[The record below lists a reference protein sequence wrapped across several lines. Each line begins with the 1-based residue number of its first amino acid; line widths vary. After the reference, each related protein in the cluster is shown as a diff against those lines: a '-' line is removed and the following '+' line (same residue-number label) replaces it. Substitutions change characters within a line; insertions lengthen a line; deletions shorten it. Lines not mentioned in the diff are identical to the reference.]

1 VNFDDTT
8 RHYKKFRGD
17 LKFLCYVGWCF
28 LGVWRISG
36 DMGADASA
44 EPALL
49 QPRIVVF
56 RAPEKTCVLLRGGGD
71 VFTIPGNVVA
81 SMAKVMGVC
90 EDSSG

>member
-1 VNFDDTT
+1 MQNNQHLLQHKNQPAE
-8 RHYKKFRGD
+8 R
-17 LKFLCYVGWCF
+17 FLHHTDMQKEW
-28 LGVWRISG
+28 

-56 RAPEKTCVLLRGGGD
+56 RALEKTFVLLRGGGD

>member
-1 VNFDDTT
+1 
-8 RHYKKFRGD
+8 
-17 LKFLCYVGWCF
+17 
-28 LGVWRISG
+28 
-36 DMGADASA
+36 MGADASA

-56 RAPEKTCVLLRGGGD
+56 RALGKTFVLLRGGGD

-81 SMAKVMGVC
+81 SMANVMDVC

>member
-1 VNFDDTT
+1 MGTRTTQPTARIDDQELEG
-8 RHYKKFRGD
+8 KKKKR
-17 LKFLCYVGWCF
+17 
-28 LGVWRISG
+28 

-56 RAPEKTCVLLRGGGD
+56 RALEKTCVLLRGGGD

>member
-1 VNFDDTT
+1 
-8 RHYKKFRGD
+8 
-17 LKFLCYVGWCF
+17 
-28 LGVWRISG
+28 
-36 DMGADASA
+36 MGADASA

-49 QPRIVVF
+49 QPRIIVF
-56 RAPEKTCVLLRGGGD
+56 RVLEKTCVLLMLRGGGD

>member
-1 VNFDDTT
+1 
-8 RHYKKFRGD
+8 
-17 LKFLCYVGWCF
+17 
-28 LGVWRISG
+28 
-36 DMGADASA
+36 MGADASA

-56 RAPEKTCVLLRGGGD
+56 RAPKKTCVLLRGGD